1 MNALTV
7 TDIPPSTALEL
18 KTLESYIKDVA
29 ELPDPKGLKTEH
41 FLYAGLYSRTLFMP
55 KDTVIIGA
63 LIKIPTVV
71 TVSGHCFMTTGLK
84 NVELKGY
91 HVFKGSA
98 GRRQG
103 FIAVEDTYITM
114 SFATAAKTVEEA
126 EEEFTAEFNQLITRR

>member
-18 KTLESYIKDVA
+18 ETLESYIADVA
-29 ELPDPKGLKTEH
+29 ELPDPDDLKTEH
-41 FLYAGLYSRTLFMP
+41 FLYAGLYSRTLYMP
-55 KDTVIIGA
+55 KNTVIIGA
-63 LIKIPTVV
+63 FIKVPTVV
-71 TVSGHCFMTTGLK
+71 SVSGHCIMSTGLK
-84 NVELKGY
+84 SVELKGY

-98 GRRQG
+98 GRRQA

-114 SFATAAKTVEEA
+114 SFATNAKTVEEA